1 AARKEGRAMTLFVPT
16 PIPAPPPPP
25 RPGGPLERLVLY
37 ARALA
42 PPGWDPVAGPTTRA
56 PILSA
61 SLAGVAHRRG
71 ELRMWR
77 HAARLQRA
85 VERGLGV
92 GPGTETT
99 GEAIRRILADG
110 QPHAFT
116 PDRRTTRILL
126 DLALAGECIVV
137 GPIGGT
143 VQAA

>member
-1 AARKEGRAMTLFVPT
+1 
-16 PIPAPPPPP
+16 
-25 RPGGPLERLVLY
+25 LY
-37 ARALA
+37 ARELA
-42 PPGWDPVAGPTTRA
+42 RLGWDPVTGPTTRA
-56 PILSA
+56 SVVSA
-61 SLAGVAHRRG
+61 ALTDIARRLG
-71 ELRMWR
+71 DLRMWR
-77 HAARLQRA
+77 HADRLQRA
-85 VERGLGV
+85 VERALGV

-143 VQAA
+143 VQAARADAGWTWSFALQGWVRHVDPVAGEVAR